1 MHVVEVM
8 EPREIKILELNA
20 SKAGL
25 QGIDKDH
32 VNKVIQEAS
41 KGTPYYEHQQKRQ
54 KRINAKIEAML
65 AELKSL
71 NPAQL
76 LASQYQMDV
85 IAEKMESTRDLNRVI
100 VHIDMD
106 AFYAAVEMLDNP
118 SLRDKPMA
126 VGSMGMLSTSNYEA
140 RKFGVRAAMPGF
152 IGKKLCPALIIVRP
166 NFRKYTEFSRKV
178 RQVLVQYDEDFTPVG
193 LDEAYLDI
201 TEYMAKNDAEADDV
215 VQEMRQ
221 KIFDATQLTASAG
234 IAANMFLA
242 KVCSDMRKPNDQFRL
257 SNDVDSIRKFVHSLP
272 IRKVPGI
279 GAVQEQLLMALGV
292 HTCHDL
298 WVRRAEIGHLF
309 GEVTARFYLRAA
321 LGLGCTEVK
330 CDSSRKSKS
339 VEETFAEICSPQ
351 ELFSKCEELC
361 EELHQQ
367 VQEKGISGRVVTVK
381 MKTVMFD
388 VMTRSVTLDNATSKL
403 ETIKQAALRLLQQ
416 EIAAAKQGQPLRLR
430 LMGVRLSG
438 LDDGEPLSSS
448 QPTLSAF
455 LSGRRTAQ
463 CPICQKTLESS
474 SPEFVNAHVDSCLGE
489 HEADKVQPAD
499 GADHSNV
506 ENQMENHDT
515 LGTPD
520 ELQVGSALEAH
531 CANLEEQGDM
541 KCNIWRTNDSA
552 GSVSSKE
559 EASVLGEEAASVE
572 CPVCGHTI
580 RDTDWSKVNEHID
593 TCLNKPMIR
602 EMLSSQD
609 FASSPLPEKRKMET
623 PKSQRSQK
631 RPKCSQPRQRNS
643 ITNYLSPSCSKS

>member
-1 MHVVEVM
+1 M
-8 EPREIKILELNA
+8 EAQGVKILELNA

-25 QGIDKDH
+25 QGIDKDR
-32 VNKVIQEAS
+32 VNKIIQEAS

-54 KRINAKIEAML
+54 RRINLRIDAML
-65 AELKSL
+65 GELKNLTSV
-71 NPAQL
+71 QL
-76 LASQYQMDV
+76 QASQHQMDL
-85 IAEKMESTRDLNRVI
+85 IAERMEYSRDLNRVI
-100 VHIDMD
+100 VHVDMD

-152 IGKKLCPALIIVRP
+152 IGKKLCPSLIIVRP
-166 NFRKYTEFSRKV
+166 NFSKYTAYSRKV
-178 RQVLVQYDEDFTPVG
+178 RQVLAQYDEDFTPVG

-201 TEYMAKNDAEADDV
+201 TEYMAKNEIEAEDV

-221 KIFDATQLTASAG
+221 KIFESTQLTASAG

-242 KVCSDMRKPNDQFRL
+242 KVCSDIRKPNDQFRL
-257 SNDVDSIRKFVHSLP
+257 PNDLDSIRKFVSSLP

-279 GAVQEQLLMALGV
+279 GAVQEQLLVALGV
-292 HTCHDL
+292 RTCHDI
-298 WVRRAEIGHLF
+298 WDKRGEIGHLF

-339 VEETFAEICSPQ
+339 VEETFTEISNPQ
-351 ELFSKCEELC
+351 DLVSKCEELC

-367 VQEKGISGRVVTVK
+367 IQEEGICGRVVTVK

-388 VMTRSVTLDNATSKL
+388 VMTRSVTLDSATCQL
-403 ETIKQAALRLLQQ
+403 ETIKQAALRLLHQ
-416 EIAAAKQGQPLRLR
+416 EIAAAKTGQPLRLR

-438 LDDGEPLSSS
+438 LDDGTAVSSS

-455 LSGRRTAQ
+455 LSSKKTAQ

-474 SPEFVNAHVDSCLGE
+474 CSDFVNTHVDACLGE
-489 HEADKVQPAD
+489 QRQVKLQQDALD
-499 GADHSNV
+499 GANLDKLSCTESVDTSGMSNELLLHSSP
-506 ENQMENHDT
+506 EAPCDT
-515 LGTPD
+515 SEDEGTTS
-520 ELQVGSALEAH
+520 SATMSRSISTAS
-531 CANLEEQGDM
+531 CKEQA
-541 KCNIWRTNDSA
+541 A
-552 GSVSSKE
+552 GSE
-559 EASVLGEEAASVE
+559 DEPASVG
-572 CPVCGHTI
+572 CPVCGHVI
-580 RDTDWSKVNEHID
+580 RETDWFRVNEHID
-593 TCLNKPMIR
+593 TCLNRPMIR

-609 FASSPLPEKRKMET
+609 FSCSPVPEKRKAET

-631 RPKCSQPRQRNS
+631 RLKSSQKPRQQNS
-643 ITNYLSPSCSKS
+643 ITNYLSPSCSKT

>member
-1 MHVVEVM
+1 M
-8 EPREIKILELNA
+8 EARADVKILELNA

-25 QGIDKDH
+25 QGVDKDH
-32 VNKVIQEAS
+32 VNRIIQEAS
-41 KGTPYYEHQQKRQ
+41 KGTPYYEHQRKRQ
-54 KRINAKIEAML
+54 RRINVKIEAML
-65 AELKSL
+65 AELKTLS
-71 NPAQL
+71 PAQL
-76 LASQYQMDV
+76 QASQCQMDA
-85 IAEKMESTRDLNRVI
+85 IAERMEYTRDLNRVI
-100 VHIDMD
+100 VHVDMD
-106 AFYAAVEMLDNP
+106 AFYAAVEMLENP

-152 IGKKLCPALIIVRP
+152 IGKKLCPSLIIVRP
-166 NFRKYTEFSRKV
+166 NFDKYTAFSRKV
-178 RQVLVQYDEDFTPVG
+178 RQVLVQYDEDFTQVG

-201 TEYMAKNDAEADDV
+201 TEYMVNHNVEAEDV

-242 KVCSDMRKPNDQFRL
+242 KVCSDIRKPNNQFRL
-257 SNDVDSIRKFVHSLP
+257 PNDVDSIRKFVSSLP

-279 GAVQEQLLMALGV
+279 GGVQEQLLMALGV
-292 HTCHDL
+292 HTCHDI
-298 WVRRAEIGHLF
+298 WIRRAEIGHLF

-330 CDSSRKSKS
+330 CDSNRKSKS
-339 VEETFAEICSPQ
+339 VEETFAEISNPQ
-351 ELFSKCEELC
+351 NLISKCEELC

-367 VQEKGISGRVVTVK
+367 IQEEGISGRVVTVK

-388 VMTRSVTLDNATSKL
+388 VMTRSITLENATCKL

-416 EIAAAKQGQPLRLR
+416 EIAAAKPGQPLRLR

-438 LDDGEPLSSS
+438 LDDGGPLSSS

-455 LSGRRTAQ
+455 LSARRTAQ

-474 SPEFVNAHVDSCLGE
+474 SPEFVNAHVDTCLGE
-489 HEADKVQPAD
+489 QEPGEVQQSASD
-499 GADHSNV
+499 GTDLHKSNY
-506 ENQMENHDT
+506 NKNRKT
-515 LGTPD
+515 SGTPD
-520 ELQVGSALEAH
+520 VLQLGSTPETP
-531 CANLEEQGDM
+531 CVNLVDKDL
-541 KCNIWRTNDSA
+541 KCNMIRTSDGAKSM
-552 GSVSSKE
+552 SFKE
-559 EASVLGEEAASVE
+559 QASEPEEDPASME
-572 CPVCGHTI
+572 CPVCGQVIWETN
-580 RDTDWSKVNEHID
+580 WSKVNEHID

-609 FASSPLPEKRKMET
+609 FTSSPMPEKRKIET

-631 RPKCSQPRQRNS
+631 RPKFSQPRQRNS